1 MKKFLNWLKS
11 PSSDFALFIIL
22 LILANIAGHNA
33 FLRFDLTGPK
43 SYSLS
48 KASKSMVKNL
58 EEPLSVRVFFDENL
72 PSPYNSVAQYVKDV
86 MVEYKGAANKDFT
99 VTYMDLS
106 KPANLELARDYGLRQ
121 IQIQEVKNN
130 EVGFK
135 QAYMGLVITY
145 GDNVDLIDPIT
156 SADGFEYKFTSKL
169 SKMINTAD
177 TLAGLGNGEKIE
189 LTLYMS
195 DVLKLLRINGA
206 DQIEN
211 VVRKAFEEI
220 NKKNLNRLEF
230 KVVNPSESETADLI
244 SKYGIQGIGYKNQ
257 NSGSRETAV
266 LGLVIKYGDN
276 ARVLPVSV
284 QQSFFGYGIAG
295 LETVEDDIA
304 AGLQGLLSKV
314 TQVGYIT
321 GHNELDRTDEKQ
333 SANFDRLVSGMYE
346 FVDIDLTSEDIPAG
360 MASIVINGPQ
370 WDFTEEELYKIDQFI
385 MRGGNVLLFV
395 DSMSE
400 DGTAKY
406 YGTQQFVPAEINLD
420 RLLNKYG
427 IERGKNYVMDT
438 NCYVNNSNQYGKLN
452 LYWVPILQK
461 ENLAKKNPITANLGY
476 VITLQNGSIDVTEA
490 QNNKNIKTTILAKSS
505 DKSWT
510 VDRDIQLNPIM
521 MTAPSDTSSFKS
533 ENLAVLLEGKFNSAF
548 DGPVDPAP
556 QTDEDGNVIE
566 MPKGDLETS
575 SYVSSGIQAGKIFL
589 MASSYVTT
597 YQVLDENGTTPISMF
612 LMNVVD
618 YMNGNEDLCTMRTK
632 GLSVNTL
639 TIKSQAAMKFW
650 KYFNQFGLVV
660 ILAIVGFVVWRV
672 RSARRRAIN
681 AKYNPNDERSIK

>member
-11 PSSDFALFIIL
+11 PNSDFALFIIL
-22 LILANIAGHNA
+22 LILANIAAHNA
-33 FLRFDLTGPK
+33 FIRIDLTGPK

-58 EEPLSVRVFFDENL
+58 EEPLSVRVFFDDNL
-72 PSPYNSVAQYVKDV
+72 PAPYNSVAQYVKDLL
-86 MVEYKGAANKDFT
+86 VEYKGAANKNFT
-99 VTYMDLS
+99 VTYMDMS
-106 KPANLELARDYGLRQ
+106 KPVNADLARDYGLHQ

-135 QAYMGLVITY
+135 QGYMGIVITY
-145 GDNVDLIDPIT
+145 GDNVDMIDAIT
-156 SADGFEYKFTSKL
+156 GADGFEYKFTSKL

-177 TLAGLGNGEKIE
+177 TLAGLGNGEKIG
-189 LTLYMS
+189 LTLYIS
-195 DVLKLLRINGA
+195 DVLKTLRINGA
-206 DQIEN
+206 DQVET
-211 VVRKAFEEI
+211 VVKNAFEEV
-220 NKKNLNRLEF
+220 NKKNLGRIDFN
-230 KVVNPSESETADLI
+230 VVKPAESETKDLI
-244 SKYGIQGIGYKNQ
+244 NKYGIQGIGYKNQ
-257 NSGSRETAV
+257 KNGNHETAV
-266 LGLVIKYGDN
+266 LGLVLEYGDA
-276 ARVLPVSV
+276 ARILPVNV
-284 QQSFFGYGIAG
+284 QQSFFGYAIAG
-295 LETVEDDIA
+295 LDSVEDDIA
-304 AGLQGLLSKV
+304 AGLQSLLSKV

-346 FVDIDLTSEDIPAG
+346 FVDIDLSSEEIPAG
-360 MASIVINGPQ
+360 MTSIVINGAQ
-370 WDFTEEELYKIDQFI
+370 YDFTEEELYKIDQFI
-385 MRGGNVLLFV
+385 MRGGNVMFFI

-406 YGTQQFVPAEINLD
+406 YGTQAFVPGEINLD

-438 NCYVNNSNQYGKLN
+438 NCYVNSSNQYGKLN

-476 VITLQNGSIDVTEA
+476 VITLQNGSVDITAA
-490 QNNKNIKTTILAKSS
+490 QNNKNIKATVLAKSS

-510 VDRDIQLNPIM
+510 VDRDIQLNPV
-521 MTAPSDTSSFKS
+521 MTVAPSDPSRYKS
-533 ENLAVLLEGKFNSAF
+533 ENLAVLLEGKFESAF
-548 DGPVDPAP
+548 DGPVDPEP
-556 QTDEDGNVIE
+556 ETDEDGNVIE
-566 MPKGDLETS
+566 MPKGELETS
-575 SYVSSGIQAGKIFL
+575 SYVSTSTQPGKIFF
-589 MASSYVTT
+589 MGSSYVTT
-597 YQVLDENGTTPISMF
+597 YQVLDEQGSTPIAMF

-639 TIKSQAAMKFW
+639 TIKSQGAMKFW

-660 ILAIVGFVVWRV
+660 ILALVGFIVWRARV
-672 RSARRRAIN
+672 ARRKAIN
-681 AKYNPNDERSIK
+681 AKYNPNDKRSIK